1 MYTLGMDFELSVKQK
16 NIIKD
21 ILDWYKEKKIPYLTL
36 GGYAGTGK
44 TTILG
49 YLNEKLHKD
58 YKGISIAYCS
68 YTGKASQVLRKKLQ
82 ETGSLK
88 RSDYV
93 GTIHRLI
100 YKPILDEDDNI
111 IGWEKISVDDFEY
124 DLIIIDEASMVSS
137 DIWQDLLSFEKPIL
151 AVGDH
156 GQLPPVEGKFNLML
170 KPMLRLEEIYRQ
182 EKDNPIVVISE
193 MARKYGEIPKM
204 EYGRYV
210 KKFSREDEDV
220 MEFLT
225 DQLSS
230 YNENMMVLVGYNH
243 TRNKINDGIRQLLE
257 FESPQPQIEDR
268 VICLRNNAELGI
280 FNGMI
285 GTIQSIEKVSV
296 ADMLEYYQADI
307 LFDGE
312 DEVFHLPIS
321 IEQFRQRETLRNV
334 SRDINLFD
342 FGYAL
347 TVHKAQGSQAEKV
360 ILFEERFSKMD
371 DDMWRRWLYT
381 GVTRAV
387 SELYIIGQ

>member
-1 MYTLGMDFELSVKQK
+1 MYTLGMDFELSAKQK

-49 YLNEKLHKD
+49 YLNEKLHKE
-58 YKGISIAYCS
+58 YKDINIAYCS

-100 YKPILDEDDNI
+100 YKAIVDEDDNI

-124 DLIIIDEASMVSS
+124 DLIIVDEASMVSS

-257 FESPQPQIEDR
+257 FESPQPQIQDR

-285 GTIQSIEKVSV
+285 GTLQSIEKVSV
-296 ADMLEYYQADI
+296 ADMLEYYQTDI
-307 LFDGE
+307 IFDGE

>member
-1 MYTLGMDFELSVKQK
+1 MYTHGMNFELSIKQK

-49 YLNEKLHKD
+49 YLNEKLHKE
-58 YKGISIAYCS
+58 YKDINIAYCS

-100 YKPILDEDDNI
+100 YKAIVDEDDNI

-124 DLIIIDEASMVSS
+124 DLIIVDEASMVSS

-296 ADMLEYYQADI
+296 ADMLEYYQTDI
-307 LFDGE
+307 IFDGE